1 MAAATLAPLALGAL
15 PAKTFPI
22 LPAFRAE
29 GNCAD
34 DPDFSYTGPFG
45 ETTCDDWYG
54 FHCDAANAERCGE
67 SPENLAGVVENCKET
82 CDLCE
87 KGINVH
93 GDPMFRAGDIYTKL
107 VVPKGMMLP
116 LVAWNTS
123 DGTRMVLQGA
133 TVSAG
138 DDDKEEKDAQWFT
151 HFRIEANEKT
161 VMDVSRVVDPQLAS
175 QMRVTLDQKDIPAAG
190 ADVDTPEQHYSANRV
205 VGLKLGTMEHRKI
218 GIHPAERLALSA
230 GGMAMEITSASARK
244 FKTKELQI
252 KFAHFNLHI
261 DKLPTGAHGLIA
273 ELNGMQALSKKSM
286 SYLRK
291 APHYHVDA
299 SKNPRAE
306 VQMRQKAR
314 LTKRIEFQEMCP
326 GEDAPPPFPAY
337 PPYPSPSTPPPPV
350 PSAPPS
356 PLSPPPPPPP
366 GSPLISTATTSAY
379 GGCYAIPDEATCVT
393 MKDSRD
399 IPGSRHL
406 NSPCTWCCG
415 ADGGCYG
422 NGQAC
427 QPLSNLLSSDGMPIN
442 GYIGTGKNGAG
453 YDTCPSPSAPPP
465 PAPPASPPCYD
476 QSYTIYWN
484 GWDGRCTCATGS
496 YGSSWASC
504 GNPDGHQYD
513 CYKQTSE
520 YSCNYAKNVWG
531 QYFCK
536 ATHYRQTR
544 SASARRSEPTPT
556 GNCQCT
562 SEASCTCLRGDAC

>member
-230 GGMAMEITSASARK
+230 GGMTMEITSASARK

-314 LTKRIEFQEMCP
+314 LTKRIEYQEMCP
-326 GEDAPPPFPAY
+326 GEDAPPPFPSY
-337 PPYPSPSTPPPPV
+337 PPYPSPSGPPPP
-350 PSAPPS
+350 
-356 PLSPPPPPPP
+356 
-366 GSPLISTATTSAY
+366 
-379 GGCYAIPDEATCVT
+379 
-393 MKDSRD
+393 
-399 IPGSRHL
+399 
-406 NSPCTWCCG
+406 
-415 ADGGCYG
+415 
-422 NGQAC
+422 
-427 QPLSNLLSSDGMPIN
+427 QPN
-442 GYIGTGKNGAG
+442 A
-453 YDTCPSPSAPPP
+453 PP
-465 PAPPASPPCYD
+465 PAPPTPPAPPPGSPPCYD
-476 QSYTIYWN
+476 QSYTIYWY
-484 GWDGRCTCATGS
+484 GWDGKCKCKNGA
-496 YGSSWASC
+496 YGTSGGC
-504 GNPDGHQYD
+504 GNPDGYKYD
-513 CYKQTSE
+513 CYKQGSE
-520 YSCNYAKNVWG
+520 SGCNYATNVWG
-531 QYFCK
+531 QYFCRADHTK
-536 ATHYRQTR
+536 LTTTR
-544 SASARRSEPTPT
+544 TARRTSPLANG
-556 GNCQCT
+556 GNACQCT
-562 SEASCTCLRGDAC
+562 SEASCTCLVGDSC